1 MNKKN
6 IYKAGFSKV
15 DITPNFQVELIG
27 GNSCKSQGILDK
39 LFAQILLFENDNNF
53 FCLITIDNLGLTTQL
68 ANNLR
73 NKVANQL
80 NTVIPHVM
88 LNFSH
93 THAAPCPD
101 SGALNGELYFC
112 FMCEQ
117 IIKGVEN
124 AKKKLSQCKGGWSLT
139 TTNIGDNRR
148 DGCTTVDNRLGALKL
163 VDSKS
168 GNPIV
173 VILRITAHANVLM
186 GDNQFISSDYFG
198 VARQVLENYFSCP
211 VMMIQGAAG
220 NIKPIGVD
228 KMHGGNISDINRIV
242 DILKNSVT
250 ELYFD
255 IQDIV
260 DIQMLSKEIKHC
272 SDVPTETEGLKI
284 SIDSGMDASNW
295 LSECERLRNAQ
306 VREQFQQSEVQFLK
320 INNGCL
326 CGLPEEIFC
335 ELSLDASVRTHN
347 PLLFLNGYTN
357 GCTCY
362 LPTKEEWRKGGYETL
377 YSFLIYFSFHGHVMP
392 YRENAA
398 ENIIEL
404 VTNTWREINL
414 Y

>member
-1 MNKKN
+1 MNNKK
-6 IYKAGFSKV
+6 IYKASFSQV

-53 FCLITIDNLGLTTQL
+53 FYLITIDNLGLSTQL
-68 ANNLR
+68 ANTLR
-73 NKVANQL
+73 TKVASQL
-80 NTVIPHVM
+80 NAKISHIM

-101 SGALNGELYFC
+101 SSALNGDLYFH

-117 IIKGVEN
+117 IMQCVEN
-124 AKKKLSQCKGGWSLT
+124 AKTRLIPCKGGWSLT

-148 DGCTTVDNRLGALKL
+148 DGCTIVDNRLGALKL

-168 GNPIV
+168 RNPIV

-186 GDNQFISSDYFG
+186 GDNQLISSDYFG
-198 VARQVLENYFSCP
+198 KARQVLENYFSCP
-211 VMMIQGAAG
+211 VMLIQGAAG
-220 NIKPIGVD
+220 NIKPTGVD
-228 KMHGGNISDINRIV
+228 KMHGGNISDIKRIV

-260 DIQMLSKEIKHC
+260 DIQMLSKEVKHY
-272 SDVPTETEGLKI
+272 SDVPTETEALKI
-284 SIDSGMDASNW
+284 SINSEMDASNW
-295 LSECERLRNAQ
+295 LSECERLRNAH
-306 VREQFQQSEVQFLK
+306 VKEQFQQSEVQFLK

-326 CGLPEEIFC
+326 CGVPEEIFC
-335 ELSLDASVRTHN
+335 EISLDAAVRTHN

-357 GCTCY
+357 GCTGY
-362 LPTKEEWRKGGYETL
+362 LPTKEEWRKGGFETL
-377 YSFLIYFSFHGHVMP
+377 YSYLIYFPYHGHVMP
-392 YRENAA
+392 FRENTAD
-398 ENIIEL
+398 NIVEL
-404 VTNTWREINL
+404 VTNTWGEISL
-414 Y
+414 H

>member
-6 IYKAGFSKV
+6 ICKAGFSKV

-101 SGALNGELYFC
+101 SSALNGELYFR

-124 AKKKLSQCKGGWSLT
+124 AKKKLIPCKGGWSLT

-168 GNPIV
+168 GNPII

-186 GDNQFISSDYFG
+186 GDNQLISSDYFG

-272 SDVPTETEGLKI
+272 SDVPTEKEGLKI

-295 LSECERLRNAQ
+295 ISECERLRNAQ

-335 ELSLDASVRTHN
+335 ELSLDAAVRTHN

-398 ENIIEL
+398 ESIIEL
-404 VTNTWREINL
+404 VTNTWEEINL